1 VTAQGSSLG
10 VRAYLLTV
18 LLLLFVLPAGCVLA
32 EAIAGRDASD
42 LLLIVGKWFVFWGVG
57 VRLFLAGV
65 RQIFQPAFTATKIF
79 ELVEPGALPIVRE
92 LGFANVT
99 MGALGLASLANGAC
113 SFLPPSSAPSI
124 TGWPGQDTSYVPSET
139 QSRRSLSF
147 PISSFSCCWA
157 SFWRSNPYP
166 DLDYKL
172 GLDA

>member
-99 MGALGLASLANGAC
+99 MGALGLASLANGAWLIPAAIVGALYYGLAGAGHLIRPERN
-113 SFLPPSSAPSI
+113 SIEEIALVSDLLIFVLLGVFLAIQSI
-124 TGWPGQDTSYVPSET
+124 S
-139 QSRRSLSF
+139 
-147 PISSFSCCWA
+147 
-157 SFWRSNPYP
+157 
-166 DLDYKL
+166 
-172 GLDA
+172 